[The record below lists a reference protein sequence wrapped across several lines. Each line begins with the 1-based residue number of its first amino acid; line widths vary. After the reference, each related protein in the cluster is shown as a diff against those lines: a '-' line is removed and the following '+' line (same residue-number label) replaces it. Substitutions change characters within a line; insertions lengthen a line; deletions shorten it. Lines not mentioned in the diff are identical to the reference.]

1 MLVGLANNGFVG
13 GGAAAGVVGQ
23 GRAIA
28 NDNAA
33 LGGEFVASDVL
44 NAGFTN
50 IEILGT
56 TTVTRTFNGSG
67 NTIYEILDGRQQTA
81 FFTNQPSFFWNGA
94 PNSPIGNA
102 IDCNTAN
109 SNQWNSCFTGQ
120 DGGANTFAWVGTQ
133 SAASGASDGQLI
145 TGHARASGTTDSTA
159 AIQFVH
165 AAPSGSCPSAPRLDI
180 NVAGST
186 NSTILYVCSPGNTW
200 SAVTVP

>member
-1 MLVGLANNGFVG
+1 MTLEDNQNATSQKTFSNPGVFNNSLVNGYISSLVNNCVPLTELSGPGVIGGTVTSGVVGCTAIAASAGATGAGLVGLANNGFVG

-67 NTIYEILDGRQQTA
+67 NTIYEILDGSQQTA
-81 FFTNQPSFFWNGA
+81 YFDHQPSFFWNGA
-94 PNSPIGNA
+94 PSSPIGNS

-109 SNQWNSCFTGQ
+109 SNQ
-120 DGGANTFAWVGTQ
+120 
-133 SAASGASDGQLI
+133 
-145 TGHARASGTTDSTA
+145 
-159 AIQFVH
+159 
-165 AAPSGSCPSAPRLDI
+165 
-180 NVAGST
+180 
-186 NSTILYVCSPGNTW
+186 
-200 SAVTVP
+200 